1 MNFNLDS
8 LIDVHEVALIKDKVA
23 GSKFTKSEGWTKKE
37 IEEQKKRARL
47 KKMPYL
53 SLIHI

>member
-23 GSKFTKSEGWTKKE
+23 GSKFSMLFLVN
-37 IEEQKKRARL
+37 I
-47 KKMPYL
+47 
-53 SLIHI
+53 